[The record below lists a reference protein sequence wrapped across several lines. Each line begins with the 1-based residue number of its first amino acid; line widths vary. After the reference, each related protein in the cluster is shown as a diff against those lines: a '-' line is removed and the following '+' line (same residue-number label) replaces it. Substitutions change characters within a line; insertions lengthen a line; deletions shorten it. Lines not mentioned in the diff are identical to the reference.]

1 MLGAWWAMRS
11 DEDEYGGALLRAFR
25 FANEL
30 GGVTCGPVH
39 FLVGVAEGDGPGAR
53 TLSGSGRSL
62 RDVVTAERATLGQ
75 PSTHLS
81 GQVQRAARLFAEQ
94 LGTAPAAEHLL
105 VAVLD
110 QGTPQVSNVLAMA
123 GIDPGAARA
132 AALTGL
138 GLDPELLPIAMP
150 PLTPAGTFDRP
161 PLPIADLD
169 ARAWAVLSWRQDH
182 LPLHRLRGRSS
193 WRGLWSVEYQIAWR
207 LPRRLGLDDDQ
218 RYSLLSQ
225 HRSAVEERLTAA
237 RPDLAPARIEPSP
250 ALQWRPA
257 TRRTQLYRR
266 LRFLSFAVGWPSWF
280 GNRRAG
286 MRQRWFWLTTL
297 RHYRH
302 QPQP

>member
-1 MLGAWWAMRS
+1 MLGAWWAMLS
-11 DEDEYGGALLRAFR
+11 DEYGGALLRGFR

-30 GGVTCGPVH
+30 GVTCGPMH
-39 FLVGVAEGDGPGAR
+39 FLVGVAEGDGPGASA
-53 TLSGSGRSL
+53 LSGSGRSL
-62 RDVVTAERATLGQ
+62 RDVVTAERAGLGQ
-75 PSTHLS
+75 GSTHLN
-81 GQVQRAARLFAEQ
+81 GQLQGAARSFVEQ
-94 LGTAPAAEHLL
+94 LGMAPAAEHLL

-110 QGTPQVSNVLAMA
+110 QGTPQVLTVLAVA
-123 GIDPGAARA
+123 GIDPVAVRA
-132 AALTGL
+132 AALAGL
-138 GLDPELLPIAMP
+138 GVDPDLPPIAMP

-207 LPRRLGLDDDQ
+207 LPARLGLDDDQ

-225 HRSAVEERLTAA
+225 HLSAVEERLAAA
-237 RPDLAPARIEPSP
+237 RPDLAPERVEPSP
-250 ALQWRPA
+250 ALQWRQA
-257 TRRTQLYRR
+257 TRRTRLYRR

-286 MRQRWFWLTTL
+286 IRERWFWLTTL
-297 RHYRH
+297 RHYRYRH

>member
-1 MLGAWWAMRS
+1 MLS
-11 DEDEYGGALLRAFR
+11 DEYGGALLRGFR

-30 GGVTCGPVH
+30 RVTCGPVH

-53 TLSGSGRSL
+53 ALSGSEPSL
-62 RDVVTAERATLGQ
+62 RDVVTTERATLGQ
-75 PSTHLS
+75 GSIYLN
-81 GQVQRAARLFAEQ
+81 GQVQGAARLFAQRVVME
-94 LGTAPAAEHLL
+94 TAAEHLL

-110 QGTPQVSNVLAMA
+110 QGTPHVLTVLAMG

-132 AALTGL
+132 AALAGL
-138 GLDPELLPIAMP
+138 GVDPDLPPIAMP
-150 PLTPAGTFDRP
+150 ALTPAGTLDRP

-169 ARAWAVLSWRQDH
+169 ARAWAVLSWRQDR

-207 LPRRLGLDDDQ
+207 LPGRLGLDDDQ

-225 HRSAVEERLTAA
+225 HLSAVEDRLAAA
-237 RPDLAPARIEPSP
+237 RPDLAPAHVEPSS
-250 ALQWRPA
+250 ALQWRQA
-257 TRRTQLYRR
+257 TRRIRLYRR

-286 MRQRWFWLTTL
+286 IRQRWFWLTTL